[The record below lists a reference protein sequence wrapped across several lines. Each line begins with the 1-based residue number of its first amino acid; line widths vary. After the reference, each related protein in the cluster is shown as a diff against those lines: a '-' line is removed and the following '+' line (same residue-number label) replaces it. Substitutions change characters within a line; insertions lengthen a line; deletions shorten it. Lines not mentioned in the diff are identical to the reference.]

1 MFSLKQ
7 QITRFLMAIVIILT
21 LLMITLLS
29 VMVRTYQNNQND
41 RRMDDLAA
49 YAEALDNSIIQ
60 LNDTVGSIYS
70 SNSAFEGLNMIQS
83 PADKYNDVYDLLNL
97 LQIQVK
103 SNQNLNGLFVFY
115 DNAEK
120 VIYFVKENMAFA
132 DKEALKNN
140 GRLFVDSITYNY
152 EGSVVAAE
160 KESYYNVFLKKSL
173 AAIMGSTRL
182 SLGLPDEPDD
192 TAAYGVIYGDTF
204 YRTAGEKT
212 EVPYESCASLEPGR
226 NIVGDTVVYL
236 QKLSSTEMSVVEIL
250 PKSLGLYFGS
260 VHIVLAL
267 LMLFLIVLLIRLY
280 RFVYKQL
287 SEPLEDMT
295 YALQQIQAGVWKVNF
310 HAPNRITEIENVR
323 ETVQVM
329 LKELEQYKIR
339 NYEEKLE
346 KQKTELQYLQLQL
359 APHFYTNCLK
369 NAYYM
374 LMLKEYDNVEQFLL
388 CLSTHLRYL
397 LQKDV
402 SLVAV
407 RTEKDFVLNYINL
420 QKLMTSKPISC
431 EIEADEETLNMEIPI
446 LALQTFV
453 ENSVKYARD
462 SEEKDLLI
470 QIRVQYMKTENE
482 DYLDIIVKDN
492 GNGYQEEVLQMLNQ
506 REPSERQHLGVGVI
520 NLLNRIR
527 IQYGEEAR
535 WYFTNNTAGAFSELI
550 LPADRRGE
558 K

>member
-41 RRMDDLAA
+41 RRMDDLTA

-132 DKEALKNN
+132 EKEALKNN
-140 GRLFVDSITYNY
+140 GRIFVDSITYNY

-212 EVPYESCASLEPGR
+212 EVPYESCASLEPGQ

-295 YALQQIQAGVWKVNF
+295 YALQQIQAGVWEVNF